1 MDVVIN
7 QLDDLPILL
16 RNVNPDKNHWVGF
29 KLIGGPN
36 SPRDAVGAA
45 VYLTARGMRQRADV
59 LSGGSF
65 ASSNDQRVHFG
76 LGESTTVQA
85 VEIHWPSGA
94 IERVTPP
101 AVDRFYA
108 IEEGRG
114 IVPSVYDR
122 FAADAGK
129 RQSPSAQ

>member
-1 MDVVIN
+1 
-7 QLDDLPILL
+7 
-16 RNVNPDKNHWVGF
+16 
-29 KLIGGPN
+29 
-36 SPRDAVGAA
+36 
-45 VYLTARGMRQRADV
+45 MRQRADV
-59 LSGGSF
+59 LSGESF

-76 LGESTTVQA
+76 LGESTTVEA

-94 IERVTPP
+94 IERVNPP

-129 RQSPSAQ
+129 RQSPSAK